1 MNTTGTESTS
11 LEFSPFRSEPP
22 MAAGDPAPGVVKD
35 WLARIAKRDEA
46 AMASLYRAFSRRIQ
60 AYVLNHCHDAA
71 LAEEVTVD
79 TMFEVWR
86 RPDRFRGESRFSTW
100 LIGIARHKM
109 IDAIRQRE
117 EPTEDLD
124 DFAEILADPAPDA
137 FDAASDMQRRV
148 RVVACLGRLPREQRE
163 AMHLVFYQGMTL
175 GEVANV
181 QGIPENTVKTRM
193 FHARRRIESDL
204 RTLRRDEG
212 EPAPGWK

>member
-1 MNTTGTESTS
+1 MNSTS
-11 LEFSPFRSEPP
+11 TDSTSFEFSPLRSEAPI
-22 MAAGDPAPGVVKD
+22 AAGDPAPGVVKD
-35 WLARIAKRDEA
+35 WLARIAVRDEE
-46 AMASLYRAFSRRIQ
+46 AMAALYRAFSRRVH
-60 AYVLNHCHDAA
+60 AYVVNHCHDAA
-71 LAEEVTVD
+71 MAEEVTVD

-117 EPTEDLD
+117 EPAEDLE
-124 DFAEILADPAPDA
+124 DFAETLADPGPDA

-148 RVVACLGRLPREQRE
+148 RVEACLGRLPREQRE

-175 GEVANV
+175 GEVASV

-204 RTLRRDEG
+204 RALRRDEG
-212 EPAPGWK
+212 EPVAGPE